1 MSGLY
6 EDKGKHFRL
15 NPMRSNSKTCPFS
28 TKPLVFKLLLKKI
41 LNIEKEHKILC
52 SCLVFCFPLSILNI
66 SLFSLVAH
74 MNSEERSVVI
84 LIFVPLQVSFP
95 PTSYR
100 KFSLVLIFC
109 SLKMMPRCWPSSCL
123 MFSELSGPVI
133 EYVTLICGRF
143 CYYCIKYV
151 LLFLYLS
158 SISF

>member
-1 MSGLY
+1 MFFWACLY
-6 EDKGKHFRL
+6 FSFTL
-15 NPMRSNSKTCPFS
+15 NDNCT
-28 TKPLVFKLLLKKI
+28 
-41 LNIEKEHKILC
+41 EHKILC

-158 SISF
+158 SISFWHCYYLYTILWIYLCSCPVVLSS